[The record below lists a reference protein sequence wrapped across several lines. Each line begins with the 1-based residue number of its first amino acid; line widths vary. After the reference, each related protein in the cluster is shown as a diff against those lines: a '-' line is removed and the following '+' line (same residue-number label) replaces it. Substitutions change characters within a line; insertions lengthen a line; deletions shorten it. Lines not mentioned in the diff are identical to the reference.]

1 MRNNRDERYSG
12 FSGWL
17 RKNRTALR
25 SCGIAAAVIGTGL
38 AVWYGVG
45 MYQQR
50 KDQEAMIAARYETQQ
65 ENPEETLAEMAK
77 EDQESADSGTQTGK
91 EMLFEENTVFWNG
104 KTYKRNQESADSGT
118 QTGKEM
124 LFEENTVF
132 WNGKTYK
139 RNTYV
144 KAVLCMGVDRD
155 GPMTETTLSGD
166 GGQADGIFLLA
177 NDTARGSMK
186 ILLIPRDSMTEI
198 TKTDTSWTET
208 NGAKLGEV
216 VDHLSLSYAY
226 GDGGSMKILLIPRD
240 SMTEI
245 TKTDT
250 SWTETNGAKLGEVVD
265 HLSLSYA
272 YGDGREKSCEYTK
285 QAVSHLLMGLKID
298 SYMAADLE
306 IIASLNDEVL
316 SYAYGDGREKSCEYT
331 KQAVS
336 HLLMGLKI
344 DSYMAADLEIIASLN
359 DEVGGVTVTIPTM
372 GMEQADPEFVFGQ
385 TVRLKGEQA
394 ERFVRFRDTERDNS
408 AISRMEQQ
416 KLYISGFLIQ
426 SGTILPYH
434 EWNSR
439 SCISA
444 AFSRQ

>member
-50 KDQEAMIAARYETQQ
+50 KAEEAMIAARYETQQ
-65 ENPEETLAEMAK
+65 EKLEETLAEMAK
-77 EDQESADSGTQTGK
+77 ED
-91 EMLFEENTVFWNG
+91 
-104 KTYKRNQESADSGT
+104 QESADSGT

-166 GGQADGIFLLA
+166 GGQTDGIFLLA

-216 VDHLSLSYAY
+216 VDHLS
-226 GDGGSMKILLIPRD
+226 
-240 SMTEI
+240 
-245 TKTDT
+245 
-250 SWTETNGAKLGEVVD
+250 
-265 HLSLSYA
+265 
-272 YGDGREKSCEYTK
+272 
-285 QAVSHLLMGLKID
+285 
-298 SYMAADLE
+298 
-306 IIASLNDEVL
+306 L

-416 KLYISGFLIQ
+416 KLYISGFFQAVKEKSRTESNITEHLFEMSQDYMVTDMAKDEYLKLAINALEGEGLT
-426 SGTILPYH
+426 SASFKMAPGTGTATETYDEYYVDQEALVPILLDLFYR
-434 EWNSR
+434 ET
-439 SCISA
+439 
-444 AFSRQ
+444 

>member
-104 KTYKRNQESADSGT
+104 KTYKRN
-118 QTGKEM
+118 
-124 LFEENTVF
+124 
-132 WNGKTYK
+132 
-139 RNTYV
+139 TYV

-166 GGQADGIFLLA
+166 GGQTDGIFLLA
-177 NDTARGSMK
+177 NDTAR
-186 ILLIPRDSMTEI
+186 
-198 TKTDTSWTET
+198 
-208 NGAKLGEV
+208 
-216 VDHLSLSYAY
+216 
-226 GDGGSMKILLIPRD
+226 GSMKILLIPRD

-298 SYMAADLE
+298 SYMAADWE
-306 IIASLNDEVL
+306 S
-316 SYAYGDGREKSCEYT
+316 
-331 KQAVS
+331 
-336 HLLMGLKI
+336 
-344 DSYMAADLEIIASLN
+344 IASLN

-372 GMEQADPEFVFGQ
+372 GMEQADPEFVCGQ

-416 KLYISGFLIQ
+416 KLYISGFFQAVKEKSRTESNITEHLFEMSQDYMVTDMAKDEYLKLAINALEGEGLT
-426 SGTILPYH
+426 SASFKMAPGTGTATETYDEYYVDQEALVPILLDLFYR
-434 EWNSR
+434 ET
-439 SCISA
+439 
-444 AFSRQ
+444 

>member
-50 KDQEAMIAARYETQQ
+50 KAEEAMIAARYETQQ
-65 ENPEETLAEMAK
+65 EKLEETLAEMAK
-77 EDQESADSGTQTGK
+77 ED
-91 EMLFEENTVFWNG
+91 
-104 KTYKRNQESADSGT
+104 QESADSGT

-198 TKTDTSWTET
+198 TKTDTSWTE
-208 NGAKLGEV
+208 A
-216 VDHLSLSYAY
+216 
-226 GDGGSMKILLIPRD
+226 
-240 SMTEI
+240 
-245 TKTDT
+245 
-250 SWTETNGAKLGEVVD
+250 NGAKLGEVVD

-298 SYMAADLE
+298 Y
-306 IIASLNDEVL
+306 
-316 SYAYGDGREKSCEYT
+316 
-331 KQAVS
+331 
-336 HLLMGLKI
+336 
-344 DSYMAADLEIIASLN
+344 YMAADLEIIASLN

-416 KLYISGFLIQ
+416 KLYISGFFQAVKEKSRTESNITEHLFEMSQDYMVTDMAKDEYLKLAINALEGEGLT
-426 SGTILPYH
+426 SASFKMAPGTGTATETYDEYYVDQEALVPILLDLFYR
-434 EWNSR
+434 ET
-439 SCISA
+439 
-444 AFSRQ
+444 

>member
-50 KDQEAMIAARYETQQ
+50 KAEEAMIAARYETQQ
-65 ENPEETLAEMAK
+65 EKLEETLAEMAK
-77 EDQESADSGTQTGK
+77 ED
-91 EMLFEENTVFWNG
+91 
-104 KTYKRNQESADSGT
+104 QESADSGT

-198 TKTDTSWTET
+198 TKTDISWTET

-216 VDHLSLSYAY
+216 VDHLS
-226 GDGGSMKILLIPRD
+226 
-240 SMTEI
+240 
-245 TKTDT
+245 
-250 SWTETNGAKLGEVVD
+250 
-265 HLSLSYA
+265 
-272 YGDGREKSCEYTK
+272 
-285 QAVSHLLMGLKID
+285 
-298 SYMAADLE
+298 
-306 IIASLNDEVL
+306 L

-416 KLYISGFLIQ
+416 KLYISGFFQAVKEKSRTESNITEHLFEMSQDYMVTDMAKDEYLKLAINALEGEGLT
-426 SGTILPYH
+426 SASFKMAPGTGTATETYDEYYVDQEALVPILLDLFYR
-434 EWNSR
+434 ET
-439 SCISA
+439 
-444 AFSRQ
+444 

>member
-1 MRNNRDERYSG
+1 MRDNRDERYSG

-50 KDQEAMIAARYETQQ
+50 KAEEAMIAARYETQQ
-65 ENPEETLAEMAK
+65 EKLEETLAEMAK
-77 EDQESADSGTQTGK
+77 ED
-91 EMLFEENTVFWNG
+91 
-104 KTYKRNQESADSGT
+104 QESADSGT

-226 GDGGSMKILLIPRD
+226 GDG
-240 SMTEI
+240 
-245 TKTDT
+245 
-250 SWTETNGAKLGEVVD
+250 
-265 HLSLSYA
+265 
-272 YGDGREKSCEYTK
+272 
-285 QAVSHLLMGLKID
+285 
-298 SYMAADLE
+298 
-306 IIASLNDEVL
+306 
-316 SYAYGDGREKSCEYT
+316 REKSCEYT

-416 KLYISGFLIQ
+416 KLYISGFFQAVKEKSRTESNITEHLFEMSQDYMVTDMARDEYLKLAINALEGEGLT
-426 SGTILPYH
+426 SASFKMAPGTGTATETYDEYYVDQEALVPILLDLFYR
-434 EWNSR
+434 ET
-439 SCISA
+439 
-444 AFSRQ
+444 

>member
-50 KDQEAMIAARYETQQ
+50 KAEEAMIAARYETQQ
-65 ENPEETLAEMAK
+65 EKLEETLAEMAK

-104 KTYKRNQESADSGT
+104 KTYKRNI
-118 QTGKEM
+118 
-124 LFEENTVF
+124 
-132 WNGKTYK
+132 
-139 RNTYV
+139 YV

-226 GDGGSMKILLIPRD
+226 GDG
-240 SMTEI
+240 
-245 TKTDT
+245 
-250 SWTETNGAKLGEVVD
+250 
-265 HLSLSYA
+265 
-272 YGDGREKSCEYTK
+272 
-285 QAVSHLLMGLKID
+285 
-298 SYMAADLE
+298 
-306 IIASLNDEVL
+306 
-316 SYAYGDGREKSCEYT
+316 REKSCEYT

-372 GMEQADPEFVFGQ
+372 GMEQSDPEFVFGQ

-416 KLYISGFLIQ
+416 KLYISGFFQAVKEKNRTESNITEHLFEMSQDYMVTDMAKDEYLKLAINALEGEGLT
-426 SGTILPYH
+426 SASFKMAPGTGTATETYDEYYVDQEALVPILLDLFYR
-434 EWNSR
+434 E
-439 SCISA
+439 A
-444 AFSRQ
+444 

>member
-50 KDQEAMIAARYETQQ
+50 KAEEAMIAARYETQQ
-65 ENPEETLAEMAK
+65 EKLEETLAEMAK
-77 EDQESADSGTQTGK
+77 ED
-91 EMLFEENTVFWNG
+91 
-104 KTYKRNQESADSGT
+104 QESADSGT

-226 GDGGSMKILLIPRD
+226 GDG
-240 SMTEI
+240 
-245 TKTDT
+245 
-250 SWTETNGAKLGEVVD
+250 
-265 HLSLSYA
+265 
-272 YGDGREKSCEYTK
+272 
-285 QAVSHLLMGLKID
+285 
-298 SYMAADLE
+298 
-306 IIASLNDEVL
+306 
-316 SYAYGDGREKSCEYT
+316 REKSCEYT

-416 KLYISGFLIQ
+416 KLYISGFFQAVKEKSRTESNITEHLFEMSQDYMVTDMAKDEYLKLAINALEGEGLT
-426 SGTILPYH
+426 SASFKMAPGTGTATETYDEHYVDQEALVPILLDLFYR
-434 EWNSR
+434 ET
-439 SCISA
+439 
-444 AFSRQ
+444 

>member
-77 EDQESADSGTQTGK
+77 EDQESADSGTQT
-91 EMLFEENTVFWNG
+91 E
-104 KTYKRNQESADSGT
+104 
-118 QTGKEM
+118 KEM

-198 TKTDTSWTET
+198 TKTDTSWTEA

-216 VDHLSLSYAY
+216 VDHLS
-226 GDGGSMKILLIPRD
+226 
-240 SMTEI
+240 
-245 TKTDT
+245 
-250 SWTETNGAKLGEVVD
+250 
-265 HLSLSYA
+265 
-272 YGDGREKSCEYTK
+272 
-285 QAVSHLLMGLKID
+285 
-298 SYMAADLE
+298 
-306 IIASLNDEVL
+306 L

-372 GMEQADPEFVFGQ
+372 GMEQSDPEFVFGQ

-416 KLYISGFLIQ
+416 KLYISGFFQAVKEKSRTESNITEHLFEMSQDYMVTDMAKDECLKLAINALEGEGLT
-426 SGTILPYH
+426 SASFKMAPGTGTATETYDEYYVDQEALVPILLDLFYR
-434 EWNSR
+434 E
-439 SCISA
+439 A
-444 AFSRQ
+444 

>member
-1 MRNNRDERYSG
+1 MRENRDERYSG

-50 KDQEAMIAARYETQQ
+50 KAEEAMIAARYETQQ
-65 ENPEETLAEMAK
+65 EKLEETLAEMAK
-77 EDQESADSGTQTGK
+77 ED
-91 EMLFEENTVFWNG
+91 
-104 KTYKRNQESADSGT
+104 QESADSGT

-166 GGQADGIFLLA
+166 GGQTDGIFLLA

-216 VDHLSLSYAY
+216 VDHLS
-226 GDGGSMKILLIPRD
+226 
-240 SMTEI
+240 
-245 TKTDT
+245 
-250 SWTETNGAKLGEVVD
+250 
-265 HLSLSYA
+265 
-272 YGDGREKSCEYTK
+272 
-285 QAVSHLLMGLKID
+285 
-298 SYMAADLE
+298 
-306 IIASLNDEVL
+306 L

-416 KLYISGFLIQ
+416 KLYISGFFQAVKEKSRTESNITEHLFEMSQDYMVTDMAKDEYLKLAINALEGEGLT
-426 SGTILPYH
+426 SASFKMAPGTGTATETYDEYYVDQEALVPILLDLFYR
-434 EWNSR
+434 E
-439 SCISA
+439 A
-444 AFSRQ
+444 

>member
-50 KDQEAMIAARYETQQ
+50 KAEEAMIAARYETQQ
-65 ENPEETLAEMAK
+65 EKLEETLAEMAK
-77 EDQESADSGTQTGK
+77 ED
-91 EMLFEENTVFWNG
+91 
-104 KTYKRNQESADSGT
+104 QESADSGT

-144 KAVLCMGVDRD
+144 KAVLCMGVDLD

-216 VDHLSLSYAY
+216 VDHLS
-226 GDGGSMKILLIPRD
+226 
-240 SMTEI
+240 
-245 TKTDT
+245 
-250 SWTETNGAKLGEVVD
+250 
-265 HLSLSYA
+265 
-272 YGDGREKSCEYTK
+272 
-285 QAVSHLLMGLKID
+285 
-298 SYMAADLE
+298 
-306 IIASLNDEVL
+306 L

-416 KLYISGFLIQ
+416 KLYISGFFQAVKEKSRTESNITEHLFEMSQDYMVTDMAKDEYLKLAINALEGEGLT
-426 SGTILPYH
+426 SASFKMAPGTGTATETYDEYYVDQEALVPILLDLFYR
-434 EWNSR
+434 E
-439 SCISA
+439 A
-444 AFSRQ
+444 

>member
-50 KDQEAMIAARYETQQ
+50 KAEEAMIADRYETQQ
-65 ENPEETLAEMAK
+65 EKLEETLAEMAK
-77 EDQESADSGTQTGK
+77 ED
-91 EMLFEENTVFWNG
+91 
-104 KTYKRNQESADSGT
+104 QESADSGT

-226 GDGGSMKILLIPRD
+226 GDG
-240 SMTEI
+240 
-245 TKTDT
+245 
-250 SWTETNGAKLGEVVD
+250 
-265 HLSLSYA
+265 
-272 YGDGREKSCEYTK
+272 
-285 QAVSHLLMGLKID
+285 
-298 SYMAADLE
+298 
-306 IIASLNDEVL
+306 
-316 SYAYGDGREKSCEYT
+316 REKSCEYT

-416 KLYISGFLIQ
+416 KLYISGFFQAVKEKSRTESNITEHLFEMSQDYMVTDMAKDEYLKLAINALEGEGLT
-426 SGTILPYH
+426 SASFKMAPGTGTATETYDEYYVDQEALVPILLDLFYR
-434 EWNSR
+434 ET
-439 SCISA
+439 
-444 AFSRQ
+444 

>member
-77 EDQESADSGTQTGK
+77 EDQESADSGTQT
-91 EMLFEENTVFWNG
+91 E
-104 KTYKRNQESADSGT
+104 
-118 QTGKEM
+118 KEM

-208 NGAKLGEV
+208 NGAELGEV
-216 VDHLSLSYAY
+216 VDHLS
-226 GDGGSMKILLIPRD
+226 
-240 SMTEI
+240 
-245 TKTDT
+245 
-250 SWTETNGAKLGEVVD
+250 
-265 HLSLSYA
+265 
-272 YGDGREKSCEYTK
+272 
-285 QAVSHLLMGLKID
+285 
-298 SYMAADLE
+298 
-306 IIASLNDEVL
+306 L

-372 GMEQADPEFVFGQ
+372 GMEQSDPEFVFGQ

-416 KLYISGFLIQ
+416 KLYISGFFQAVKEKSRTESNITEHLFEMSQDYMVTDMAKDEYLKLAINALEGEGLT
-426 SGTILPYH
+426 SASFKMAPGTGTATETYDEYYVDQEALVPILLDLFYR
-434 EWNSR
+434 ET
-439 SCISA
+439 
-444 AFSRQ
+444 

>member
-50 KDQEAMIAARYETQQ
+50 KAEEAMIAARYETQQ
-65 ENPEETLAEMAK
+65 EKLEETLAEMAK
-77 EDQESADSGTQTGK
+77 ED
-91 EMLFEENTVFWNG
+91 
-104 KTYKRNQESADSGT
+104 QESADSGT

-226 GDGGSMKILLIPRD
+226 GDG
-240 SMTEI
+240 
-245 TKTDT
+245 
-250 SWTETNGAKLGEVVD
+250 
-265 HLSLSYA
+265 
-272 YGDGREKSCEYTK
+272 
-285 QAVSHLLMGLKID
+285 
-298 SYMAADLE
+298 
-306 IIASLNDEVL
+306 
-316 SYAYGDGREKSCEYT
+316 REKSCEYT

-416 KLYISGFLIQ
+416 KLYISGFFQAVKEKSRTESNIKEHLFEMSQDYMVTDMAKDEYLKLAINALEGEGLT
-426 SGTILPYH
+426 SASFKMAPGTGTATETYDEYYVDQEALVPILLDLFYR
-434 EWNSR
+434 ET
-439 SCISA
+439 
-444 AFSRQ
+444 

>member
-77 EDQESADSGTQTGK
+77 ED
-91 EMLFEENTVFWNG
+91 
-104 KTYKRNQESADSGT
+104 QESADSGT

-226 GDGGSMKILLIPRD
+226 GDG
-240 SMTEI
+240 
-245 TKTDT
+245 
-250 SWTETNGAKLGEVVD
+250 
-265 HLSLSYA
+265 
-272 YGDGREKSCEYTK
+272 
-285 QAVSHLLMGLKID
+285 
-298 SYMAADLE
+298 
-306 IIASLNDEVL
+306 
-316 SYAYGDGREKSCEYT
+316 REKSCEYT

-416 KLYISGFLIQ
+416 KLYISGFFQAVKEKSRTESNITEHLFEMSQDYMVTDMAKDEYLKLAINALEGEGLT
-426 SGTILPYH
+426 SASFKMAPGTGTATETYDEYYVDQEALVPILLDLFYR
-434 EWNSR
+434 ET
-439 SCISA
+439 
-444 AFSRQ
+444 

>member
-77 EDQESADSGTQTGK
+77 EDQESADSGTQT
-91 EMLFEENTVFWNG
+91 E
-104 KTYKRNQESADSGT
+104 
-118 QTGKEM
+118 KEM

-226 GDGGSMKILLIPRD
+226 GDG
-240 SMTEI
+240 
-245 TKTDT
+245 
-250 SWTETNGAKLGEVVD
+250 
-265 HLSLSYA
+265 
-272 YGDGREKSCEYTK
+272 
-285 QAVSHLLMGLKID
+285 
-298 SYMAADLE
+298 
-306 IIASLNDEVL
+306 
-316 SYAYGDGREKSCEYT
+316 REKSCEYT

-359 DEVGGVTVTIPTM
+359 DEVGGVTVTIPTL

-416 KLYISGFLIQ
+416 KLYISGFFQAVKEKSRTESNITEHLFEMSQDYMVTDMAKDEYLKLAINALEGEGLT
-426 SGTILPYH
+426 SASFKMAPGTGTATETYDEYYVDQEALVPILLDLFYR
-434 EWNSR
+434 ET
-439 SCISA
+439 
-444 AFSRQ
+444 

>member
-50 KDQEAMIAARYETQQ
+50 KAEEAMIAARYETQQ
-65 ENPEETLAEMAK
+65 EKLEETLAEMAK
-77 EDQESADSGTQTGK
+77 ED
-91 EMLFEENTVFWNG
+91 
-104 KTYKRNQESADSGT
+104 QESADSGT

-226 GDGGSMKILLIPRD
+226 GDG
-240 SMTEI
+240 
-245 TKTDT
+245 
-250 SWTETNGAKLGEVVD
+250 
-265 HLSLSYA
+265 
-272 YGDGREKSCEYTK
+272 
-285 QAVSHLLMGLKID
+285 
-298 SYMAADLE
+298 
-306 IIASLNDEVL
+306 
-316 SYAYGDGREKSCEYT
+316 REKSCEYT

-416 KLYISGFLIQ
+416 KLYISGFFQAVKEKSRTESNITEHLFEMSQDYMVTDMAKDEYLKLAINALEGEGLT
-426 SGTILPYH
+426 SASFKMAPGTGTATETYDEYYVDQEALVPILLDLFYR
-434 EWNSR
+434 ET
-439 SCISA
+439 
-444 AFSRQ
+444 

>member
-50 KDQEAMIAARYETQQ
+50 KAEEAMIAARYETQQ
-65 ENPEETLAEMAK
+65 EKLEETLAEMAK
-77 EDQESADSGTQTGK
+77 ED
-91 EMLFEENTVFWNG
+91 
-104 KTYKRNQESADSGT
+104 QESADSGT

-198 TKTDTSWTET
+198 TKTDTSWTE
-208 NGAKLGEV
+208 A
-216 VDHLSLSYAY
+216 
-226 GDGGSMKILLIPRD
+226 
-240 SMTEI
+240 
-245 TKTDT
+245 
-250 SWTETNGAKLGEVVD
+250 NGAKLGEVVD

-272 YGDGREKSCEYTK
+272 YGDGREKSCK
-285 QAVSHLLMGLKID
+285 
-298 SYMAADLE
+298 
-306 IIASLNDEVL
+306 
-316 SYAYGDGREKSCEYT
+316 YT

-416 KLYISGFLIQ
+416 KLYISGFFQAVKEKSRTESNITEHLFEMSQDYMVTDMAKDEYLKLAINALEGEGLT
-426 SGTILPYH
+426 SASFKMAPGTGTATETYDEYYVDQEALVPILLDLFYR
-434 EWNSR
+434 ET
-439 SCISA
+439 
-444 AFSRQ
+444 

>member
-65 ENPEETLAEMAK
+65 EKPEETLAEMAK
-77 EDQESADSGTQTGK
+77 EDQESADSGTQT
-91 EMLFEENTVFWNG
+91 E
-104 KTYKRNQESADSGT
+104 
-118 QTGKEM
+118 KEM

-226 GDGGSMKILLIPRD
+226 GDG
-240 SMTEI
+240 
-245 TKTDT
+245 
-250 SWTETNGAKLGEVVD
+250 
-265 HLSLSYA
+265 
-272 YGDGREKSCEYTK
+272 
-285 QAVSHLLMGLKID
+285 
-298 SYMAADLE
+298 
-306 IIASLNDEVL
+306 
-316 SYAYGDGREKSCEYT
+316 REKSCEYT

-416 KLYISGFLIQ
+416 KLYISGFFQAVKEKNRTESNITEHLFEMSQDYMVTDMAKDEYLKLAINALEGEGLT
-426 SGTILPYH
+426 SASFKMAPGTGTATETYDEYYVDQEALVPILLDLFYR
-434 EWNSR
+434 ET
-439 SCISA
+439 
-444 AFSRQ
+444 

>member
-50 KDQEAMIAARYETQQ
+50 KAEEAMIAARYETQQ
-65 ENPEETLAEMAK
+65 EKLEETLAEMAK
-77 EDQESADSGTQTGK
+77 EDQESADSGP
-91 EMLFEENTVFWNG
+91 
-104 KTYKRNQESADSGT
+104 

-198 TKTDTSWTET
+198 TKTDTSWTEA
-208 NGAKLGEV
+208 NGAELGEV
-216 VDHLSLSYAY
+216 VDHLS
-226 GDGGSMKILLIPRD
+226 
-240 SMTEI
+240 
-245 TKTDT
+245 
-250 SWTETNGAKLGEVVD
+250 
-265 HLSLSYA
+265 
-272 YGDGREKSCEYTK
+272 
-285 QAVSHLLMGLKID
+285 
-298 SYMAADLE
+298 
-306 IIASLNDEVL
+306 L

-372 GMEQADPEFVFGQ
+372 GMEQSDPEFVFGQ

-416 KLYISGFLIQ
+416 KLYISGFFQ
-426 SGTILPYH
+426 SVKEKNRTESNITEHLFEMSQDYMVTDMAKDEYLKLAINALEGEGLTSASFKMAPGTGTATETYDEYYVDQEALVPILLDLFYR
-434 EWNSR
+434 ET
-439 SCISA
+439 
-444 AFSRQ
+444 

>member
-77 EDQESADSGTQTGK
+77 EDQESADSGTQT
-91 EMLFEENTVFWNG
+91 E
-104 KTYKRNQESADSGT
+104 
-118 QTGKEM
+118 KEM

-198 TKTDTSWTET
+198 TKTDTSWTE
-208 NGAKLGEV
+208 A
-216 VDHLSLSYAY
+216 
-226 GDGGSMKILLIPRD
+226 
-240 SMTEI
+240 
-245 TKTDT
+245 
-250 SWTETNGAKLGEVVD
+250 NGAKLGEVVD

-298 SYMAADLE
+298 SYMAADW
-306 IIASLNDEVL
+306 
-316 SYAYGDGREKSCEYT
+316 
-331 KQAVS
+331 
-336 HLLMGLKI
+336 
-344 DSYMAADLEIIASLN
+344 EIIASLN

-416 KLYISGFLIQ
+416 KLYISGFFQAVKEKSRTESNITEHLFEMSQDYMVTDMAKDEYLKLAINALEGEGLT
-426 SGTILPYH
+426 SASFKMAPGTGTATETYDEYYVDQEALVPVLLDLFYR
-434 EWNSR
+434 ET
-439 SCISA
+439 
-444 AFSRQ
+444 

>member
-50 KDQEAMIAARYETQQ
+50 KAEEAMIAARYETQQ

-77 EDQESADSGTQTGK
+77 ED
-91 EMLFEENTVFWNG
+91 
-104 KTYKRNQESADSGT
+104 QESADSGT

-226 GDGGSMKILLIPRD
+226 GDG
-240 SMTEI
+240 
-245 TKTDT
+245 
-250 SWTETNGAKLGEVVD
+250 
-265 HLSLSYA
+265 
-272 YGDGREKSCEYTK
+272 REKSCEYTK
-285 QAVSHLLMGLKID
+285 K
-298 SYMAADLE
+298 
-306 IIASLNDEVL
+306 
-316 SYAYGDGREKSCEYT
+316 
-331 KQAVS
+331 AVS

-372 GMEQADPEFVFGQ
+372 GMEQSDPEFVFGQ

-416 KLYISGFLIQ
+416 KLYISGFFQAVKEKSRTESNITEHLFEMSQDYMVTDMAKDEYLKLSINALEGEGLT
-426 SGTILPYH
+426 SASFKMAPGTGTATETYDEYYVDQEALVPILLDLFYR
-434 EWNSR
+434 ET
-439 SCISA
+439 
-444 AFSRQ
+444 

>member
-50 KDQEAMIAARYETQQ
+50 KAEEAMIAARYETQQ
-65 ENPEETLAEMAK
+65 EKLEETLAEMAK
-77 EDQESADSGTQTGK
+77 ED
-91 EMLFEENTVFWNG
+91 
-104 KTYKRNQESADSGT
+104 QESADSGT

-226 GDGGSMKILLIPRD
+226 GDG
-240 SMTEI
+240 
-245 TKTDT
+245 
-250 SWTETNGAKLGEVVD
+250 
-265 HLSLSYA
+265 
-272 YGDGREKSCEYTK
+272 
-285 QAVSHLLMGLKID
+285 
-298 SYMAADLE
+298 
-306 IIASLNDEVL
+306 
-316 SYAYGDGREKSCEYT
+316 REKSCEYT

-372 GMEQADPEFVFGQ
+372 GMEQSDPEFVFGQ

-416 KLYISGFLIQ
+416 KLYISGFFQAVKEKNRTESNITEHLFEMSQDYMVTDMAKDEYLKLAINALEGEGLT
-426 SGTILPYH
+426 SASFKMAPGTGTATETYDEYYVDQEALVPILLDLFYR
-434 EWNSR
+434 E
-439 SCISA
+439 A
-444 AFSRQ
+444 

>member
-77 EDQESADSGTQTGK
+77 ED
-91 EMLFEENTVFWNG
+91 
-104 KTYKRNQESADSGT
+104 QESADSGT

-226 GDGGSMKILLIPRD
+226 GDG
-240 SMTEI
+240 
-245 TKTDT
+245 
-250 SWTETNGAKLGEVVD
+250 
-265 HLSLSYA
+265 
-272 YGDGREKSCEYTK
+272 
-285 QAVSHLLMGLKID
+285 
-298 SYMAADLE
+298 
-306 IIASLNDEVL
+306 
-316 SYAYGDGREKSCEYT
+316 REKSCEYT

-416 KLYISGFLIQ
+416 KLYISGFFQAVKEKSRTESNISEHLFEMSQDYMVTDMAKDEYLKLSINALEGEGLT
-426 SGTILPYH
+426 SASFKMAPGTGTATETYDEYYVDQEALVPILLDLFYR
-434 EWNSR
+434 ET
-439 SCISA
+439 
-444 AFSRQ
+444 

>member
-50 KDQEAMIAARYETQQ
+50 KAEEAMIAARYETQQ
-65 ENPEETLAEMAK
+65 EKLEETLAEMAK

-104 KTYKRNQESADSGT
+104 KTYKRNI
-118 QTGKEM
+118 
-124 LFEENTVF
+124 
-132 WNGKTYK
+132 
-139 RNTYV
+139 YV

-216 VDHLSLSYAY
+216 VDHLS
-226 GDGGSMKILLIPRD
+226 
-240 SMTEI
+240 
-245 TKTDT
+245 
-250 SWTETNGAKLGEVVD
+250 
-265 HLSLSYA
+265 
-272 YGDGREKSCEYTK
+272 
-285 QAVSHLLMGLKID
+285 
-298 SYMAADLE
+298 
-306 IIASLNDEVL
+306 L

-416 KLYISGFLIQ
+416 KLYISGFFQAVKEKNRTESNITEHLFEMSQDYMVTDMAKDEYLKLAINALEGEGLT
-426 SGTILPYH
+426 SASFKMAPGTGTATETYDEYYVDQEALVPILLDLFYR
-434 EWNSR
+434 ET
-439 SCISA
+439 
-444 AFSRQ
+444 

>member
-77 EDQESADSGTQTGK
+77 ED
-91 EMLFEENTVFWNG
+91 
-104 KTYKRNQESADSGT
+104 QESADSGT

-226 GDGGSMKILLIPRD
+226 GDG
-240 SMTEI
+240 
-245 TKTDT
+245 
-250 SWTETNGAKLGEVVD
+250 
-265 HLSLSYA
+265 
-272 YGDGREKSCEYTK
+272 
-285 QAVSHLLMGLKID
+285 
-298 SYMAADLE
+298 
-306 IIASLNDEVL
+306 
-316 SYAYGDGREKSCEYT
+316 REKSCEYT

-416 KLYISGFLIQ
+416 KLYISGFFQAVKEKSRTESNITEHLFEMSQDYMVTDMAKDEYLKLSINALEGEGLT
-426 SGTILPYH
+426 SASFKMAPGTGTATETYDEYYVDQEALVPILLDLFYR
-434 EWNSR
+434 ET
-439 SCISA
+439 
-444 AFSRQ
+444 

>member
-77 EDQESADSGTQTGK
+77 ED
-91 EMLFEENTVFWNG
+91 
-104 KTYKRNQESADSGT
+104 QESADSGT

-226 GDGGSMKILLIPRD
+226 GDG
-240 SMTEI
+240 
-245 TKTDT
+245 
-250 SWTETNGAKLGEVVD
+250 
-265 HLSLSYA
+265 
-272 YGDGREKSCEYTK
+272 REKSCEYTK
-285 QAVSHLLMGLKID
+285 K
-298 SYMAADLE
+298 
-306 IIASLNDEVL
+306 
-316 SYAYGDGREKSCEYT
+316 
-331 KQAVS
+331 AVS

-372 GMEQADPEFVFGQ
+372 GMEQSDPEFVFGQ

-416 KLYISGFLIQ
+416 KLYISGFFQAVKEKNRTESNITEHLFEMSQDYMVTDMAKDEYLKLAINALEGEGLT
-426 SGTILPYH
+426 SASFKMAPGTGTATETYDEYYVDQEALVPILLDLFYR
-434 EWNSR
+434 ET
-439 SCISA
+439 
-444 AFSRQ
+444 